1 MKSLKITLILVAVF
15 CLTIA
20 GTSTQKETEPAA
32 STIQQVDKAEFE
44 YVASVVKKTKRPS
57 HEL

>member
-20 GTSTQKETEPAA
+20 GTSTQKETEPTN
-32 STIQQVDKAEFE
+32 TIQQVDKTEFE
-44 YVASVVKKTKRPS
+44 YVASVVKKTKKPN
-57 HEL
+57 HEI